1 MVEDLLLPAQF
12 AALMSVR
19 ERRGRQ
25 LLAELE
31 ALGFVLTPDNRGA
44 RQVPRQ
50 VAEAAKAA
58 HQAGRDLASLR
69 LNVALT
75 PYLARDV
82 RGVEP
87 DSLDVLIYTAVEV
100 SIVREAVA
108 VLAEALTTGASRS
121 SYRALSFRNASL
133 PDPRQGL

>member
-1 MVEDLLLPAQF
+1 MNDDLLLPSQF
-12 AALMSVR
+12 ASYMGVR

-31 ALGFVLTPDNRGA
+31 AVGFVLTPDNRGA
-44 RQVPRQ
+44 RQVPRP

-58 HQAGRDLASLR
+58 HRAGKELASLR

-75 PYLARDV
+75 PYLARDA

-87 DSLDVLIYTAVEV
+87 SALDTLIFTAVEV
-100 SIVREAVA
+100 AICREAVA
-108 VLAEALTTGASRS
+108 VLAEALSTGAQRS

>member
-1 MVEDLLLPAQF
+1 MNDDLLLPSQF
-12 AALMSVR
+12 AAFMGVR

-31 ALGFVLTPDNRGA
+31 AVGFVLTPDNRGA

-58 HQAGRDLASLR
+58 HQAGRELASLR
-69 LNVALT
+69 LNVSLT
-75 PYLARDV
+75 PHLARDS

-87 DSLDVLIYTAVEV
+87 DSLDVLIFTAVETA
-100 SIVREAVA
+100 IVREAVA
-108 VLAEALTTGASRS
+108 VLSEALRTGTHRP
-121 SYRALSFRNASL
+121 LSFKNASL
-133 PDPRQGL
+133 PDPRNGL